1 MSKPLILIIG
11 AAVLFASF
19 FLGANYSPSF
29 QMKPDFSAIKS
40 SSTRQK
46 AFIGFLVPK
55 INYANSEILETRAQI
70 ETLISNYK
78 HTKSISVASRIWLHE
93 IADVYAVVPF
103 SLKNTRSV
111 KKLLRRVDIVPPSL
125 VLAQAANESGWGT
138 SRFAV
143 KADNFFGQH
152 CHVKGCGLVP
162 HKREKGTT
170 FEVQKFPNVQ
180 SSVNQ
185 YLYNLNTNNAYTN
198 LRVMRAELRRN
209 DKPLVGIRL
218 VPFLANYSILGEEY
232 SLRISSIIVNHDLMQ
247 YDALEDTAMD

>member
-1 MSKPLILIIG
+1 
-11 AAVLFASF
+11 
-19 FLGANYSPSF
+19 
-29 QMKPDFSAIKS
+29 MKPDFRTIKS
-40 SSTRQK
+40 SSARQK
-46 AFIGFLVPK
+46 AFVGFLVPK

-70 ETLISNYK
+70 EKLVSNYK
-78 HTKSISVASRIWLHE
+78 VTKSISVASRIWLRE
-93 IADVYAVVPF
+93 IADVYSVVPF
-103 SLKNTRSV
+103 SIKKTDTV

-143 KADNFFGQH
+143 QADNFFGQH

-162 HKREKGTT
+162 RQREKGTA

-180 SSVNQ
+180 SSINQ
-185 YLYNLNTNNAYTN
+185 YLYNLNTNNAYAN
-198 LRVMRAELRRN
+198 LRAMRAELRRN

-218 VPFLANYSILGEEY
+218 VPFLSNYSILGEEY
-232 SLRISSIIVNHDLMQ
+232 SLRISSIIINHDLMQ